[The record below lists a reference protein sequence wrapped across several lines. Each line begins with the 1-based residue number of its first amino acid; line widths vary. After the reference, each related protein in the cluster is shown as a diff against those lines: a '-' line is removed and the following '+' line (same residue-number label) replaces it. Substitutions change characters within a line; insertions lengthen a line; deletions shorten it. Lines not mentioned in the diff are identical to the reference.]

1 MCLPGQPPA
10 APAAAVTVAAAAA
23 MAQAGLAALASVDAA
38 GLTAAEQ
45 ADCLRALERAEAMH
59 TAARAR
65 VLAAFQAGCGFQD
78 DGHGSAKTWLA
89 WQTRTTRAAAGAA
102 LAWMRRLAAHPAVAG
117 ALAAGDIS
125 PSWARQVC
133 AWTDLLPAGCRA
145 DADAI
150 LLAAAAGGADLAGLA
165 QLAEEMRRRT
175 ARPDTDGDDGFTGR
189 GVRLDVTFGQAGKL
203 EGDLTP
209 QCTAALSAVLDA
221 LGKRAG
227 PEDLRS
233 PRQRRH
239 DALEEACRRLL
250 AAGCVPARAGQ
261 PAQIQLHM
269 TLDQLRGRD
278 PGGAAAWAAAGPP
291 AAPGADCDA
300 AIVPVV
306 TGHLNH
312 QLLNDLAAALL
323 RNRPG
328 QPGAPGQPGQADTS
342 GTSGQ
347 PGTAGLPG
355 AFRTRPGGQPGT
367 GRPGTGG
374 PGAGGAGGPRNPAG
388 EPAAGRRL
396 RAERAAR
403 RLITA
408 RAAELL
414 SGPGGLAAYLRTR
427 LPENLAASASLP
439 LDIGAATDTIPVHL
453 RRAVTVRDPHCRFP
467 GCPQP
472 AAACQPHHLIP
483 RAHGGPASLANLLNL
498 CSFHHLIA
506 VHRWGWAIT
515 LNPDGTTTATS
526 PYGRTLHSHS
536 PPATAA

>member
-10 APAAAVTVAAAAA
+10 APVTVAAAAA

-45 ADCLRALERAEAMH
+45 ADCLRALERAEAAH

-125 PSWARQVC
+125 GSWARQVC

-175 ARPDTDGDDGFTGR
+175 ARPDADGDDGFTGR

-221 LGKRAG
+221 LGRRAG

-250 AAGCVPARAGQ
+250 AAGCVPPRAGQ

-328 QPGAPGQPGQADTS
+328 QPGTP
-342 GTSGQ
+342 
-347 PGTAGLPG
+347 
-355 AFRTRPGGQPGT
+355 
-367 GRPGTGG
+367 GRPGTGR
-374 PGAGGAGGPRNPAG
+374 ARAAPAG
-388 EPAAGRRL
+388 PARAGP
-396 RAERAAR
+396 ARAAR
-403 RLITA
+403 AGRGTR
-408 RAAELL
+408 RAIPRPGGGCAP
-414 SGPGGLAAYLRTR
+414 SGPPGG
-427 LPENLAASASLP
+427 
-439 LDIGAATDTIPVHL
+439 
-453 RRAVTVRDPHCRFP
+453 
-467 GCPQP
+467 
-472 AAACQPHHLIP
+472 
-483 RAHGGPASLANLLNL
+483 
-498 CSFHHLIA
+498 
-506 VHRWGWAIT
+506 
-515 LNPDGTTTATS
+515 
-526 PYGRTLHSHS
+526 
-536 PPATAA
+536 